1 MEKRVRTIKG
11 DVDPAELGFTY
22 THEHLVC
29 FPPPIVM
36 REDADFELP
45 RVDKAVEELQI
56 LYEAGGRCLV
66 EGTAI
71 DYGRDVKAM
80 IEIARQSPVHIV
92 FTTGFNKGRF
102 HPDWVIQSSVEQ
114 LRDMMIR
121 EIEDG
126 VDGTGARPGVLK
138 AGAWYNVI
146 TPQEEKVIRAV
157 AQAHAATGVPIWIHT
172 EAGTMAL
179 EQLDLLEEE
188 GVDPQR
194 VAIGHC
200 DRNADLWLHLQ
211 IAKRGA
217 FVGYDGPSKIKYYPD
232 SVRVELI
239 KGMLDAGFGSRLLI
253 SGDMGRRSYLTSY
266 GGGPGFG
273 YILKKFVPRL
283 LAEGL
288 TQADI
293 DQIWVRNPAEWLA
306 F

>member
-1 MEKRVRTIKG
+1 MKRVRTIKG
-11 DVDPAELGFTY
+11 DIDPAELGFTY
-22 THEHLVC
+22 THEHLIC

-36 REDADFELP
+36 NEDADFELP
-45 RVDKAVEELQI
+45 HVDKAVEELRI
-56 LYEAGGRCLV
+56 FYEAGGRCLV

-71 DYGRDVKAM
+71 DYGRDVHALL
-80 IEIARQSPVHIV
+80 EISRQTPVHIV

-102 HPDWVIQSSVEQ
+102 HPDWVVQASVEA
-114 LRDMMIR
+114 LRDLMIR
-121 EIEDG
+121 EIEEG

-146 TPQEEKVIRAV
+146 TDREEKVLRAV
-157 AQAHAATGVPIWIHT
+157 GQAHVATGAPVWLHT

-179 EQLDLLEEE
+179 EQLDILEQE
-188 GVDPQR
+188 GVDLTR
-194 VAIGHC
+194 VAVGHC
-200 DRNADLWLHLQ
+200 DRNADLWLHKE
-211 IAKRGA
+211 IARRGA
-217 FVGYDGPSKIKYYPD
+217 YVGYDGPGKIKYYPD

-239 KGMLDAGFGSRLLI
+239 KGMLDAGYGDQLLI

-273 YILKKFVPRL
+273 YILKKFIPRL

-288 TQADI
+288 SRD
-293 DQIWVRNPAEWLA
+293 DVDRIWVENPARWLA